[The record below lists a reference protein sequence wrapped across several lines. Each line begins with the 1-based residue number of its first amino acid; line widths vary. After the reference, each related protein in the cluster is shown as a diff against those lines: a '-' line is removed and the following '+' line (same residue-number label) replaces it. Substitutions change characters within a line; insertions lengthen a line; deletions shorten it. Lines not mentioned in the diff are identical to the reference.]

1 MATELTPDALAAL
14 RTTHAQ
20 DRMAPVLTRA
30 ITKNGIEAASFDNQA
45 ASRLAR
51 TFSVELPTGKVSNQ
65 KHSGRCWEF
74 SLLNTLRHKFATR
87 YHVKDFE
94 LSQNYLFFWDKIER
108 ANIFIGMLNKRR
120 VSRLM
125 TGLFSSY
132 LLIRAKM
139 VVSGRWRPAW
149 FKSMASF
156 QLV

>member
-51 TFSVELPTGKVSNQ
+51 TFSVEVPTGKVSNQ

-94 LSQNYLFFWDKIER
+94 LSQNYLFFWDKIC
-108 ANIFIGMLNKRR
+108 
-120 VSRLM
+120 
-125 TGLFSSY
+125 
-132 LLIRAKM
+132 LLYTSPSPRD
-139 VVSGRWRPAW
+139 
-149 FKSMASF
+149 
-156 QLV
+156 

>member
-51 TFSVELPTGKVSNQ
+51 TFSVEVPTGKVSNQ

-108 ANIFIGMLNKRR
+108 ANIFYRNVEQTARQPIDD
-120 VSRLM
+120 RLVQF
-125 TGLFSSY
+125 LF
-132 LLIRAKM
+132 ANPKM

-149 FKSMASF
+149 FKSMVSF